1 MIKKGARQSGILAIG
16 GLACLTL
23 GACSEP
29 EPTDTQAVAQD
40 FASRI
45 NAERSANAAHDLSA
59 TEPAAQIDPAQIDPA
74 LADTPSPQT
83 VAPPIAAPIAPAPD
97 PAGGAA
103 TSQCSAELA
112 APFIGRPADDAT
124 RTAILEATSSVQ
136 EVRFLPA
143 GSPYVAPDATS
154 ARLNLIIDNIGFIR
168 EARCG

>member
-1 MIKKGARQSGILAIG
+1 MIKRDARQAGILAIG
-16 GLACLTL
+16 GLACLAL
-23 GACSEP
+23 LACSEP

-45 NAERSANAAHDLSA
+45 NAERSANAVPPPSA
-59 TEPAAQIDPAQIDPA
+59 TKPAAQNDPAQIDPA
-74 LADTPSPQT
+74 LADTPSPQAA
-83 VAPPIAAPIAPAPD
+83 APQIAAPLAPAPD

-124 RTAILEATSSVQ
+124 RAAILEATSSVQ

-143 GSPYVAPDATS
+143 GSPYVAPDPTS

-168 EARCG
+168 DARCG

>member
-1 MIKKGARQSGILAIG
+1 MIRRDARQAGILAIG
-16 GLACLTL
+16 SLACLAL
-23 GACSEP
+23 LACSEP

-45 NAERSANAAHDLSA
+45 NAERSANTAPPPSA
-59 TEPAAQIDPAQIDPA
+59 TEPAAQIYPA

-83 VAPPIAAPIAPAPD
+83 AAPPIAAPLAPAPD
-97 PAGGAA
+97 PAGGGA

-124 RTAILEATSSVQ
+124 RAAILGATSSVQ

-143 GSPYVAPDATS
+143 GSPYVAPDPTS

-168 EARCG
+168 DARCG